1 VKDYTTV
8 KLGKSH
14 NHKGVTQVKRLP
26 LALAVTATLAFTAN
40 ANADQPK
47 GEICHGTGNGDFV
60 LLTVPLNSAHFTK
73 HLFDG
78 TDVLPTNG
86 KCPPEVEPPGPPGE
100 QGPPG
105 PTGPQGP
112 QGPQGNTGPQGA
124 TGNTGAT
131 GQTGATGPQ
140 GAQGIPGVST
150 TQPVCTSTVLTRM
163 PLDKKR
169 WNRTTHGALI
179 IVGQNGG
186 RIREVKINHTST
198 PTVTVDLRGLACGLY
213 YIQLDSRPHNIRSA
227 TRAWAV
233 FSTHVTRLILLGPN
247 PLLGDIPL

>member
-1 VKDYTTV
+1 MTYNQPQGGFTV
-8 KLGKSH
+8 MSH
-14 NHKGVTQVKRLP
+14 MRHA
-26 LALAVTATLAFTAN
+26 LALTVTVGALTLPVSAS
-40 ANADQPK
+40 ADQPK

-78 TDVLPTNG
+78 QDELPVNG
-86 KCPPEVEPPGPPGE
+86 KCPPVTPPPGPSGE

-140 GAQGIPGVST
+140 GAQGIPGVSSP
-150 TQPVCTSTVLTRM
+150 TQPVCTSNVLTRM

-169 WNRTTHGALI
+169 WNRT
-179 IVGQNGG
+179 
-186 RIREVKINHTST
+186 
-198 PTVTVDLRGLACGLY
+198 
-213 YIQLDSRPHNIRSA
+213 
-227 TRAWAV
+227 
-233 FSTHVTRLILLGPN
+233 
-247 PLLGDIPL
+247 